1 MPKYA
6 VHVVYRERYEY
17 EDATDAVNAIDIA
30 KACVADN
37 HGYPFLEDCKF
48 FVIEMTDDDNFIPPY
63 GDLSDAGMDGA

>member
-1 MPKYA
+1 MKYA

-17 EDATDAVNAIDIA
+17 DDVSNVEAIDIA

-37 HGYPFLEDCKF
+37 HGYPFLENCKF
-48 FVIEMTDDDNFIPPY
+48 YVIGISDEEAFIPPY

>member
-17 EDATDAVNAIDIA
+17 DDVSDIEAIDIA
-30 KACVADN
+30 KRCVADN
-37 HGYPFLEDCKF
+37 HGYDMMERAKF
-48 FVIEMTDDDNFIPPY
+48 FVLAVSDDDNFIPPY